1 MPYVIIKSGPRD
13 ALAKA
18 VLPSGKLLVEIN
30 RDTTI
35 EDIKKLVQDETNIDP
50 KKQELS
56 YIEKG
61 RKYVMPVSSPF
72 VYKHIINYEDRERDP
87 DGHYDKNRSS
97 TAFRIDIK
105 FNKLTPT
112 DKEDVLKLHLAA
124 AVNNIK
130 GFKKVVDLVKS
141 KFSPSQG
148 KKFDIILA
156 AQYVANF
163 VIDGSATPPQCYTS
177 EFKPYNGTPPSLNR
191 EKIDILVNISEL
203 SSIIL
208 DDNPEVLS
216 GSTGALKKSKKSN
229 KRKGKKSK
237 SSKKSKKS
245 KSSKKS
251 KRKSKKK
258 TRRRTRCRR

>member
-1 MPYVIIKSGPRD
+1 MPYVIIRSGPRD

-18 VLPSGKLLVEIN
+18 VLPSGQLLFKID

-35 EDIKKLVQDETNIDP
+35 EDIKKLVQAETNIDP

-56 YIEKG
+56 YFEKG
-61 RKYVMPVSSPF
+61 KYYVMPVSSPF
-72 VYKHIINYEDRERDP
+72 VYKHIINYEDREKDQK
-87 DGHYDKNRSS
+87 HYGRNQS

-105 FNKLTPT
+105 FNKLTPK
-112 DKEDVLKLHLAA
+112 DKEDVLKLHLKA
-124 AVNNIK
+124 AVNNIT
-130 GFKKVVDLVKS
+130 GFKLVVDLVKS

-156 AQYVANF
+156 AQYVATF
-163 VIDGSATPPQCYTS
+163 VIDGSASPPQCYTS
-177 EFKPYNGTPPSLNR
+177 EYEPYNGTPPSLNR
-191 EKIDILVNISEL
+191 EQIDILVNISEL

-216 GSTGALKKSKKSN
+216 GCTGALKKSKKSN
-229 KRKGKKSK
+229 KRKGKKRK

-258 TRRRTRCRR
+258 ARRRTRRRR